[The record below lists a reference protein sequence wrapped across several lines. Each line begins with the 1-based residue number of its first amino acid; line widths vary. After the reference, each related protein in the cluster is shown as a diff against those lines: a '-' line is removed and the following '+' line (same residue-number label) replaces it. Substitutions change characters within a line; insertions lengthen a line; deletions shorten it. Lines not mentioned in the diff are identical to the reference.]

1 MALGGA
7 AWLVPSS
14 GVKSTIIFFFFPGL
28 SHHLG
33 SSQLLSSSSS
43 QSCPIIWGQVNYYL
57 LLRPRLVPS
66 SGVKSTIIFFFVP
79 VLSHHLGSSQLLSS
93 SSSQACPIIWGQ
105 VNYYLLLRP
114 SLVPSSGVKSTII
127 FFFVPVLSHHLGSS
141 QLLSSFS
148 SQACPIIWGQ
158 VNYYLLL
165 RPSLVPSSGV
175 KSTIIFFFVPGL
187 SHHLGSSQLLSSSSS
202 QSCPIIWG
210 QVNYYLLLRPSL
222 VPSSGVKSTI
232 IFFFVPV
239 LSHHLGSSQLLSSF
253 SSQACPIIWG
263 QVNYYLLF
271 RPRLVP
277 SSGVKSTI
285 IFFFIPGLSHHL
297 GSSQLL
303 SSFSSQ
309 ACPIICGQVNF
320 YLIFRPRLVP
330 SSGVKSTI
338 IFFFVPGLSHHL
350 GSSKLLSSFSS
361 QACPVIWGQVDYFL
375 FRPSLV
381 PSSGVKSTIFFFV
394 PGLSHHLGSSQLFS
408 FSSQACPI
416 IWGQVNYCFLLRP
429 RLVPSSG
436 VKSTIIIFFVPGLS
450 HHLGSSQLLSSF
462 SSQACP
468 IIWGQVN
475 YFLFRPRLVPSSGVK
490 STIFFFVPGLS
501 HHLGSSQILFSFSSQ
516 ACPIIWGQVNYFLFR
531 PRLVPS
537 SGVKSTIVFFFV
549 PGLSHHLGSSQLL
562 SSFSSQACPIIWG
575 QVNYYLLFR
584 PRLVPSSGVK
594 STIIFFFV
602 PSLSHH
608 LGSSQLLSSFSSQA
622 CPIIWGQV
630 NYYLLFRPRLV
641 PSSGVKSTIIFF
653 VPGLSHHLGSSQL
666 LFSSSSQVCPI
677 IWGQVNYYLLFR
689 PRLVPSSGVK

>member
-1 MALGGA
+1 M
-7 AWLVPSS
+7 
-14 GVKSTIIFFFFPGL
+14 
-28 SHHLG
+28 
-33 SSQLLSSSSS
+33 
-43 QSCPIIWGQVNYYL
+43 
-57 LLRPRLVPS
+57 
-66 SGVKSTIIFFFVP
+66 
-79 VLSHHLGSSQLLSS
+79 
-93 SSSQACPIIWGQ
+93 
-105 VNYYLLLRP
+105 
-114 SLVPSSGVKSTII
+114 
-127 FFFVPVLSHHLGSS
+127 
-141 QLLSSFS
+141 
-148 SQACPIIWGQ
+148 
-158 VNYYLLL
+158 
-165 RPSLVPSSGV
+165 
-175 KSTIIFFFVPGL
+175 

-263 QVNYYLLF
+263 QVNYYLLLL
-271 RPRLVP
+271 PRLVP

-303 SSFSSQ
+303 SYFSSQ
-309 ACPIICGQVNF
+309 ACPVICGQVNF

-350 GSSKLLSSFSS
+350 GSSQLLSSFSS
-361 QACPVIWGQVDYFL
+361 QACPIIWGQVNYFLFRPSLVPSSGVKSTIFFFVPGLSHHLGSSELFL

-416 IWGQVNYCFLLRP
+416 IWGQVNYCFLRP

-436 VKSTIIIFFVPGLS
+436 VKSTIIFFFVPGLS

-501 HHLGSSQILFSFSSQ
+501 HHLGSSQLLFSFSSQ

-584 PRLVPSSGVK
+584 PKLVPSSGVK

-602 PSLSHH
+602 PGLSHH
-608 LGSSQLLSSFSSQA
+608 LGSSKLLSSFSSQA

-630 NYYLLFRPRLV
+630 NYYLLLRPRLV
-641 PSSGVKSTIIFF
+641 PSSGVKSTIIKCC
-653 VPGLSHHLGSSQL
+653 S
-666 LFSSSSQVCPI
+666 I
-677 IWGQVNYYLLFR
+677 I
-689 PRLVPSSGVK
+689 